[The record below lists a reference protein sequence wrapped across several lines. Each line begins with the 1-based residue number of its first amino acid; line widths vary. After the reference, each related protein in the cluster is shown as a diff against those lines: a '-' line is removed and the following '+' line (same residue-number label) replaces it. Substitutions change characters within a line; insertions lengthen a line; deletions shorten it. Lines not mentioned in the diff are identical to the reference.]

1 MRTGFYFSFDFCRKR
16 TQKCLGSLNFTHIL
30 NARTRKHP
38 SIFFFLQVF
47 FFFVRGPLLPALQKP
62 LYLFKKNFFHSF
74 CFFFLRLVF
83 FSSSSSFFR
92 VLHQYS
98 NYRPIY
104 IYCSLPF
111 ISFLL
116 PSPETEDSNRQ
127 EPTLAHSTASRLFG
141 LPDLT
146 GVVPPSSQYF
156 QLMEAAPVA
165 PIVQLNSPVMAR
177 DGRRFVPGDP
187 SPTRH

>member
-1 MRTGFYFSFDFCRKR
+1 MSCERTFVTCSTETCIPLNIFSF
-16 TQKCLGSLNFTHIL
+16 I
-30 NARTRKHP
+30 
-38 SIFFFLQVF
+38 
-47 FFFVRGPLLPALQKP
+47 
-62 LYLFKKNFFHSF
+62 HSF
-74 CFFFLRLVF
+74 CVLGFFFPPFRF
-83 FSSSSSFFR
+83 FFFFR

>member
-1 MRTGFYFSFDFCRKR
+1 MP
-16 TQKCLGSLNFTHIL
+16 
-30 NARTRKHP
+30 ARENEQHP
-38 SIFFFLQVF
+38 SIFFFLQIF
-47 FFFVRGPLLPALQKP
+47 FLFVSCERTFVTCSTETFIPLKTV
-62 LYLFKKNFFHSF
+62 FFHSF
-74 CFFFLRLVF
+74 CFSFSISFFFFLPRPPPIFKLQTNLHLLLA
-83 FSSSSSFFR
+83 SF
-92 VLHQYS
+92 HQ
-98 NYRPIY
+98 
-104 IYCSLPF
+104 L
-111 ISFLL
+111 
-116 PSPETEDSNRQ
+116 SPPQSRDSNRQ